1 MSVGKPSHLQHGMR
15 TKRALPRISRAA
27 DRKASESAHPRRT
40 TPKNARCDR
49 HFWRRQLRHGVT
61 ALRHSR
67 HRTTHGQLGSLRLVR
82 EKALPLPWCLLIPSR
97 LAVDRDP
104 RWPLLPF
111 NGAHLFSSTPTFS
124 VRTFKN
130 YLTLFRSLLN

>member
-1 MSVGKPSHLQHGMR
+1 MR

-82 EKALPLPWCLLIPSR
+82 EKALPLPWCLLIPEPTCRRSGSKMTFT
-97 LAVDRDP
+97 A
-104 RWPLLPF
+104 F
-111 NGAHLFSSTPTFS
+111 NGAHLIQLDADVFCSN
-124 VRTFKN
+124 V
-130 YLTLFRSLLN
+130 